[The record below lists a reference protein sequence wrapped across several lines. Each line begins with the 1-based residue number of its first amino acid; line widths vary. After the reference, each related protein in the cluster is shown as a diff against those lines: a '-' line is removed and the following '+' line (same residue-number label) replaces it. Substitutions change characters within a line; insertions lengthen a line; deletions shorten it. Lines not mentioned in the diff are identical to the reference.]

1 LNQIINVD
9 NNKTYPNKTEN
20 SDQPVVTNDAIKE
33 PPKEMI
39 IEKVEPKNIPNLNLA
54 NARTVELKSHFD
66 VIRKLGYLPQINALV
81 SVSEVQYYKSGLFS
95 ESMEYEKCY
104 LF

>member
-1 LNQIINVD
+1 MRSISCLNRLNQIINVD
-9 NNKTYPNKTEN
+9 NNNVNNKTYPDKTEN

-33 PPKEMI
+33 PPKELI

-81 SVSEVQYYKSGLFS
+81 SVSEV
-95 ESMEYEKCY
+95 
-104 LF
+104 